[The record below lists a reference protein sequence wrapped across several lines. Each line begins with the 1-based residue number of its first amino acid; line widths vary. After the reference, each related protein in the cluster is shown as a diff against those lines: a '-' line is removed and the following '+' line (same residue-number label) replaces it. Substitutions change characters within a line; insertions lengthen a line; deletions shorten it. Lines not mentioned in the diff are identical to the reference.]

1 MEAAK
6 QEIEQTGG
14 VRCLGRQSES
24 RDRGEHK
31 RGTAFQW
38 FTATQRHGNTPRLNR
53 FQTTIQLDNNADGRF
68 VPRISLK
75 YRKSFTTLW
84 KADRLARAHLWLWQR
99 KA

>member
-24 RDRGEHK
+24 RDGGEHK
-31 RGTAFQW
+31 RGMAFQC

-53 FQTTIQLDNNADGRF
+53 FQTTIQLDNRADGRF
-68 VPRISLK
+68 VPPISLK
-75 YRKSFTTLW
+75 YRKSFTILW
-84 KADRLARAHLWLWQR
+84 RADRLAPRSVAAMAK